1 MTDASHAVELTSRI
15 LAEHGPL
22 DEDDVV
28 ARLRAHGMADPEA
41 AADQA
46 LDEMSCPAAQLVDD
60 RWVWLPAVLSGRVF
74 THRVDAYE
82 VAHDLLTATPD
93 LSAIAEL
100 CHHEQYQRLADGSP
114 VIIVLNDY
122 DDDVLDQRDIPPE
135 AVDEGGA
142 LLLAPG
148 TLSAMGVADGD
159 LVGVRLTDSGLVVE
173 RVTAVRPS
181 ADLGDRLA
189 ATLAADEPT
198 FLDAAV
204 LTVCVDDPAAFTE
217 PAPPLGDIIADRGL
231 VRHLDSVAP
240 HGFDFEAWRFER
252 RCDRLV
258 LRYGIGQDDALAL
271 HTLVTIYEN
280 MAMLLALSPE
290 IVEEQDDSPQPAGDG
305 YQELVAAFGSALRDP
320 HLAEAF
326 KSETVDSGGHA
337 AALGLFAETLE
348 PQVPRSA
355 RVAYRWLRA
364 VALEH
369 MGDVEDAERE
379 YLAAESMDTEWPSVL
394 LDLARF
400 ASDRG
405 DAERGLALLRRAGA
419 PPDDPL
425 AQVLAQYRSAPRTD
439 VGRNDACWC
448 GSGRKYKKCHLGHE
462 EMSLDER
469 ARWLYIKASQQ
480 VLAMPWSELTDEVAE
495 ERAAH
500 AMSEEEAEALWSDP
514 LVIDAVLFEGGAFEE
529 WLARRGVLLP
539 ADERLLAEQ
548 WLLVERSVFEVEQVS
563 WRRSI
568 TLRDV
573 RTGDVHEV
581 RERMASAKLEPGQ
594 LICARVVPAGETY
607 QIFGGL
613 EPVALQHRDS
623 LIELLDSE
631 PDPVELVA
639 FLSRRFAP
647 PTLVNTEGDPLMICE
662 ATVRVGASTAIKAAF
677 DDVFDRADGEASQ
690 WFEHVTTHGMNRISA
705 TLALDG
711 NTLTIQTNSERRM
724 DRVLATVRRLDPSM
738 TLVSDER
745 FPPSDIDD
753 FVRQAPST
761 AAGALDPNDPEFAAA
776 LDGFIRQYETAWL
789 DESIPALDG
798 YTPRQAADDPT
809 RRADLI
815 KLLDSFP
822 TVVEG
827 GTGMDKNRLRAALG
841 LS

>member
-1 MTDASHAVELTSRI
+1 VELTSRI

-28 ARLRAHGMADPEA
+28 ARLRAHGMVDPEA
-41 AADQA
+41 AVDHA
-46 LDEMSCPAAQLVDD
+46 LDEISCPAAQLVDD

-148 TLSAMGVADGD
+148 TLSAIGVTAGD
-159 LVGVRLTDSGLVVE
+159 LVGVRLTHSGLVVE
-173 RVTAVRPS
+173 RVTAVGPG

-189 ATLAADEPT
+189 ATLATDEPT

-204 LTVCVDDPAAFTE
+204 FTVCVADPAAFTE
-217 PAPPLGDIIADRGL
+217 PVPPLGDIIADRGL
-231 VRHLDSVAP
+231 VRDLDSVAP

-252 RCDRLV
+252 RCDRLA
-258 LRYGIGQDDALAL
+258 LRYDIGHDDALAL

-280 MAMLLALSPE
+280 MALLLALSTD
-290 IVEEQDDSPQPAGDG
+290 IVEEQDDSPEPAGDG

-326 KSETVDSGGHA
+326 MSETVGSGGHA

-400 ASDRG
+400 AADRG

-425 AQVLAQYRSAPRTD
+425 AQVLEQYRTAPRTD

-448 GSGRKYKKCHLGHE
+448 GSGRKYKKCHLGRE
-462 EMSLDER
+462 EMSLDDR
-469 ARWLYIKASQQ
+469 ARWLYVKACQHLS
-480 VLAMPWSELTDEVAE
+480 ATAWSELADEVAE

-500 AMSEEEAEALWSDP
+500 ATSEEEAEALWSDP

-563 WRRSI
+563 PSHSI

-581 RERMASAKLEPGQ
+581 RERTASATLKPGQ

-613 EPVALQHRDS
+613 EPVALHDRDG

-662 ATVRVGASTAIKAAF
+662 ATVRVGASTPIESAL
-677 DDVFDRADGEASQ
+677 DDAFDRADGEVPQ
-690 WFEHVTTHGMNRISA
+690 WLEHVTTHGMNRISA
-705 TLALDG
+705 ILGLDG

-753 FVRQAPST
+753 LARHAPST
-761 AAGALDPNDPEFAAA
+761 AAGALDPNDPEIAAA
-776 LDGFIRQYETAWL
+776 LDGYIRQYETAWL